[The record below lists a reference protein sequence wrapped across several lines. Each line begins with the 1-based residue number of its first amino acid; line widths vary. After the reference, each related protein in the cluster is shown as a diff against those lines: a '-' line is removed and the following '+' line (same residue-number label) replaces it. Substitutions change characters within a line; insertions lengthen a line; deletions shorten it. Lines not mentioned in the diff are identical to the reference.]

1 MENLFVSV
9 DELLGHI
16 STVEEDVGSFTY
28 DAFMAVQKYIS
39 DNNLVV
45 DDELTMALQSQDVI
59 AQQLSATMDAI
70 KSCRE
75 GISDFEAY
83 LTTDVEKA
91 KKDLDAITSKFQDAI
106 TKAKDRRSAYL
117 GRMHS
122 QDDGD
127 EVEFF

>member
-9 DELLGHI
+9 DELLEHI
-16 STVEEDVGSFTY
+16 GTVEEDVGSFTY
-28 DAFMAVQKYIS
+28 DAFIAVQKYIS

-45 DDELTMALQSQDVI
+45 DDELAIALQSQDVI
-59 AQQLSATMDAI
+59 AQQLNATMDAI
-70 KSCRE
+70 KSCRD

-91 KKDLDAITSKFQDAI
+91 KKDLDDITSKFQDAI
-106 TKAKDRRSAYL
+106 AKAKDRRSAYL
-117 GRMHS
+117 GRMHN
-122 QDDGD
+122 QDDDD